1 MISPRILKE
10 LDNLYEFRLSED
22 YNILSRWF
30 ALIALNRY
38 TTPENTTLMAE
49 FLSSTGRIS

>member
-1 MISPRILKE
+1 MSPRILKE
-10 LDNLYEFRLSED
+10 LDNLYEFRNSED

-38 TTPENTTLMAE
+38 STPENNTLMRE
-49 FLSSTGRIS
+49 FLGSTGRIS